1 MGNLADSVRR
11 LGDTRNSLIEND
23 IFAIE
28 HLSNKKEVKKFY
40 KKYLAK
46 IKEDL
51 QKENSENKDN
61 EGVRLLNEGYSLDR
75 VVEYLAKDH
84 LNFSLGHMFNNRRI
98 NLWYFSL
105 PILKKNLIISR
116 HNI

>member
-11 LGDTRNSLIEND
+11 LGDTRYSLIENE

-28 HLSNKKEVKKFY
+28 HLSNKKEV

-61 EGVRLLNEGYSLDR
+61 EGVRLFKEGYSLDN
-75 VVEYLAKDH
+75 VAEYLAKDH

-105 PILKKNLIISR
+105 PVLKKNFNSYIN
-116 HNI
+116 NI